1 MCVVN
6 AHKMVV
12 LIAESRRPFQLMCCG
27 FSGSQQQAHHREPDE
42 GVENIITLL
51 LLCLITIAHKLCSE
65 TFSKRVYP
73 LNQWDFLSGVGPL

>member
-1 MCVVN
+1 MCMLN

-42 GVENIITLL
+42 GVENIVTLL
-51 LLCLITIAHKLCSE
+51 LPCLITIAHKRAHKCAHL
-65 TFSKRVYP
+65 
-73 LNQWDFLSGVGPL
+73 